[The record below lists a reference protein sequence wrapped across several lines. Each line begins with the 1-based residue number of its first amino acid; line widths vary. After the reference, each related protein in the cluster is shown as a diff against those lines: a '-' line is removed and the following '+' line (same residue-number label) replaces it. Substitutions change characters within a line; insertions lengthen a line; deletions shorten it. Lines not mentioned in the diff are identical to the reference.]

1 MPYIYRHIYNSFYI
15 RMKKIKIIGLSILLF
30 GISTITTAQNQAPV
44 LNAGSTI
51 KQAYCPETEIIIA
64 PDFTITDEDDLGV
77 DSFSIQ
83 ISSGY
88 FSNSDLLELN
98 LQDHPNIKKDW
109 SSVEGKLKL
118 TPKGGTQILYTDI
131 QKAVRAV
138 VFKSSSSNI
147 SGEKYFSFTIGSA
160 NYLPSTEHFYVFE
173 SDLNIT
179 WTDAKTKAEGKTYYG
194 LKGYLATI
202 LSAEESQISAEQIS
216 GAGWIGANDK
226 AQEGVWN
233 WVTGPE
239 GVINFWN
246 GTFTGSAP
254 IDATTGLPMYS
265 NWNTNEP
272 NQSGD
277 EDYAHITDN
286 SIGLKG
292 SWNDLPNEGG
302 GGPYQA
308 KGYIIEYG
316 GMPGDPVLQISAST
330 SIYVPKI
337 ATISPDIEV
346 CAGTSVN
353 LIAAVTEGT
362 IFWYDALL
370 GGSLVSTGDTFTT
383 PVLNSSRT
391 YYATA
396 SPIGCAT
403 SDKSGSN
410 NGIRFTYC

>member
-1 MPYIYRHIYNSFYI
+1 M
-15 RMKKIKIIGLSILLF
+15 LF
-30 GISTITTAQNQAPV
+30 IFRST
-44 LNAGSTI
+44 G
-51 KQAYCPETEIIIA
+51 
-64 PDFTITDEDDLGV
+64 
-77 DSFSIQ
+77 
-83 ISSGY
+83 
-88 FSNSDLLELN
+88 
-98 LQDHPNIKKDW
+98 
-109 SSVEGKLKL
+109 
-118 TPKGGTQILYTDI
+118 
-131 QKAVRAV
+131 
-138 VFKSSSSNI
+138 
-147 SGEKYFSFTIGSA
+147 
-160 NYLPSTEHFYVFE
+160 HFYVFE

-272 NQSGD
+272 NNAGD
-277 EDYAHITDN
+277 EDYAHITDD
-286 SIGLKG
+286 SIGLTG

-337 ATISPDIEV
+337 ATKPIE
-346 CAGTSVN
+346 CYTQ
-353 LIAAVTEGT
+353 
-362 IFWYDALL
+362 LL
-370 GGSLVSTGDTFTT
+370 KVS
-383 PVLNSSRT
+383 NR
-391 YYATA
+391 
-396 SPIGCAT
+396 
-403 SDKSGSN
+403 
-410 NGIRFTYC
+410 IR